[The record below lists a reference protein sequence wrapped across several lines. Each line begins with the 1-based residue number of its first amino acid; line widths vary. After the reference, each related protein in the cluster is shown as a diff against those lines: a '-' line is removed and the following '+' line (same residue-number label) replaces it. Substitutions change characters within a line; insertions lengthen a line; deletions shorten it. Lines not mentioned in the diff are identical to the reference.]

1 MSKEF
6 SFEDIV
12 CNINDAVM
20 VTVVGSGSSH
30 KQNIIYVNAAFT
42 LLSGYRYDE
51 VIGEPPEILYG
62 PDTAQETRDKIH
74 AAIKNKQSI
83 HTEVLA
89 YTKSGENCWLDLNI
103 VPLQDDNSVV
113 TQFLIIGRDLTEQ
126 KRMQQE
132 LHRLAHSD
140 ALTGIANRRHFMM
153 LAKTEFYRAK
163 RYRRPLTT
171 IMFDLDNFKLLNEL
185 YGHQFGDET
194 LKIVAENCQTLLRQS
209 DIYGRLTG
217 EKFAMVLPET
227 SLEAAEELADRLCML
242 LCVIPFKCNSED
254 ATVTASFGVT
264 KISPMDKNLDDLLE
278 RVDAALYEAKASG
291 RNTVKTIKP
300 EPLVY
305 MHQT

>member
-1 MSKEF
+1 MTTEF
-6 SFEDIV
+6 YFEDIV

-20 VTVVGSGSSH
+20 VTITGSANNTGH
-30 KQNIIYVNAAFT
+30 NIVFMNPAFT
-42 LLSGYRYDE
+42 LLTGYHSDE
-51 VIGEPPEILYG
+51 LIGEPPEILYG
-62 PDTAQETRDKIH
+62 PDTAQETKDKIRT
-74 AAIKNKQSI
+74 AIKHEQAI
-83 HTEVLA
+83 HTEILI
-89 YTKSGENCWLDLNI
+89 YTKFGEGYWIDLNI
-103 VPLQDDNSVV
+103 VPLKDNDSAV
-113 TQFLIIGRDLTEQ
+113 TTFLIIGRDLTEQ

-153 LAKTEFYRAK
+153 LAETEFYRAK

-171 IMFDLDNFKLLNEL
+171 IMFDLDNFKQLNEL
-185 YGHQFGDET
+185 YGHQFGDEA

-209 DIYGRLTG
+209 DIFGRLSG

-254 ATVTASFGVT
+254 TAVTASFGVT
-264 KISPMDKNLDDLLE
+264 KISPMDRNLDDLLK
-278 RVDAALYEAKASG
+278 RVDVALYEAKESG

-300 EPLVY
+300 EPLVSVR
-305 MHQT
+305 QA